1 MTIEEMKNHLTQI
14 QNESVQTQTKMLN
27 AILTSYAEIK
37 NLEIK
42 VIELQEK
49 INEIITFLNK
59 VTVKEDAETVNPEED
74 APVNEPVPQVSEE
87 DK

>member
-14 QNESVQTQTKMLN
+14 QNESAQTKILN
-27 AILTSYAEIK
+27 TILTSYAEIK

-42 VIELQEK
+42 VMELQEK
-49 INEIITFLNK
+49 VNEIITFLNK
-59 VTVKEDAETVNPEED
+59 VTVKEDAETINPEED
-74 APVNEPVPQVSEE
+74 APVDEPAPQVSEE